1 MFTDPLFLFVAF
13 IAVLLVGLAKGGF
26 SGIGMAATPL
36 LALAVPPLQALAI
49 LLPILL
55 VQDVVSIWWYRRDW
69 DGWNL
74 KVMLPGAMFGVGLA
88 WAVGSVVP
96 DNVVRLIIGVIGVT
110 FVLNSWFGKVP
121 PPGRPSAAS
130 GVFWGAGA
138 GFTSTIA
145 SAGMPP
151 FSIHVLPQRMEKMR
165 LVGTVTM
172 FFAAVNLMRVVPYFA
187 LGHLTRDNLM
197 ISLALLPLA
206 IAANFLGFWL
216 VLRISTELFYRIAYA
231 LMFLISA
238 AIFAQG
244 VTGLLRGSS
253 YTGRMRRTAPRPAA
267 RPCGGTPA
275 QAFDLQGHRGARGL
289 APENTLEGF
298 ALALSIGVTTLELDL
313 AMTRDDV
320 LVVSHDRRLN
330 PDHTRGPDGK
340 FLDRRRPADPHA
352 HARRAAALRRRPAQ
366 AGQRLCGGLSGA
378 AAGRRRAHP
387 DARGAVR
394 SGARAGADHVRF
406 NIETKITPTSGAET
420 PDPDSVRRRRS
431 RRRSARRA

>member
-13 IAVLLVGLAKGGF
+13 FAVLLVGLAKGGF

-49 LLPILL
+49 LLPILMA
-55 VQDVVSIWWYRRDW
+55 QDVVSIWWYRRDW

-74 KVMLPGAMFGVGLA
+74 KVMLPGAILGVGLA

-165 LVGTVTM
+165 LVGTITM

-216 VLRISTELFYRIAYA
+216 VLRISTELFYRISYA
-231 LMFLISA
+231 LIFLISA

-244 VTGLLRGSS
+244 VTGLLRG
-253 YTGRMRRTAPRPAA
+253 
-267 RPCGGTPA
+267 
-275 QAFDLQGHRGARGL
+275 
-289 APENTLEGF
+289 
-298 ALALSIGVTTLELDL
+298 
-313 AMTRDDV
+313 
-320 LVVSHDRRLN
+320 
-330 PDHTRGPDGK
+330 
-340 FLDRRRPADPHA
+340 
-352 HARRAAALRRRPAQ
+352 
-366 AGQRLCGGLSGA
+366 
-378 AAGRRRAHP
+378 
-387 DARGAVR
+387 
-394 SGARAGADHVRF
+394 
-406 NIETKITPTSGAET
+406 
-420 PDPDSVRRRRS
+420 
-431 RRRSARRA
+431 

>member
-1 MFTDPLFLFVAF
+1 VFTDPLFLFVAF
-13 IAVLLVGLAKGGF
+13 FAVLLVGLAKGGF

-49 LLPILL
+49 LLPILIA
-55 VQDVVSIWWYRRDW
+55 QDVVSIWWYRRDW

-74 KVMLPGAMFGVGLA
+74 KVMLPGAILGVGLA

-165 LVGTVTM
+165 LVGTITM

-216 VLRISTELFYRIAYA
+216 VLRISTELFYRISYA
-231 LMFLISA
+231 LIFLISA

-244 VTGLLRGSS
+244 VTGLLRG
-253 YTGRMRRTAPRPAA
+253 
-267 RPCGGTPA
+267 
-275 QAFDLQGHRGARGL
+275 
-289 APENTLEGF
+289 
-298 ALALSIGVTTLELDL
+298 
-313 AMTRDDV
+313 
-320 LVVSHDRRLN
+320 
-330 PDHTRGPDGK
+330 
-340 FLDRRRPADPHA
+340 
-352 HARRAAALRRRPAQ
+352 
-366 AGQRLCGGLSGA
+366 
-378 AAGRRRAHP
+378 
-387 DARGAVR
+387 
-394 SGARAGADHVRF
+394 
-406 NIETKITPTSGAET
+406 
-420 PDPDSVRRRRS
+420 
-431 RRRSARRA
+431 

>member
-13 IAVLLVGLAKGGF
+13 FAVLLVGLAKGGF

-49 LLPILL
+49 LLPILMA
-55 VQDVVSIWWYRRDW
+55 QDVVSIWWYRRDW

-74 KVMLPGAMFGVGLA
+74 KVMLPGAVLGVGLA

-165 LVGTVTM
+165 LVGTITL

-216 VLRISTELFYRIAYA
+216 VLRISTELFYRISYA
-231 LMFLISA
+231 LIFLISA

-244 VTGLLRGSS
+244 VTGLLRG
-253 YTGRMRRTAPRPAA
+253 
-267 RPCGGTPA
+267 
-275 QAFDLQGHRGARGL
+275 
-289 APENTLEGF
+289 
-298 ALALSIGVTTLELDL
+298 
-313 AMTRDDV
+313 
-320 LVVSHDRRLN
+320 
-330 PDHTRGPDGK
+330 
-340 FLDRRRPADPHA
+340 
-352 HARRAAALRRRPAQ
+352 
-366 AGQRLCGGLSGA
+366 
-378 AAGRRRAHP
+378 
-387 DARGAVR
+387 
-394 SGARAGADHVRF
+394 
-406 NIETKITPTSGAET
+406 
-420 PDPDSVRRRRS
+420 
-431 RRRSARRA
+431 

>member
-13 IAVLLVGLAKGGF
+13 FAVLLVGLAKGGF

-49 LLPILL
+49 LLPILM

-74 KVMLPGAMFGVGLA
+74 KVMLPGAILGVGLA

-165 LVGTVTM
+165 LVGTITM

-216 VLRISTELFYRIAYA
+216 VLRISTELFYRISYA
-231 LMFLISA
+231 LIFLISA

-244 VTGLLRGSS
+244 VTGLLRG
-253 YTGRMRRTAPRPAA
+253 
-267 RPCGGTPA
+267 
-275 QAFDLQGHRGARGL
+275 
-289 APENTLEGF
+289 
-298 ALALSIGVTTLELDL
+298 
-313 AMTRDDV
+313 
-320 LVVSHDRRLN
+320 
-330 PDHTRGPDGK
+330 
-340 FLDRRRPADPHA
+340 
-352 HARRAAALRRRPAQ
+352 
-366 AGQRLCGGLSGA
+366 
-378 AAGRRRAHP
+378 
-387 DARGAVR
+387 
-394 SGARAGADHVRF
+394 
-406 NIETKITPTSGAET
+406 
-420 PDPDSVRRRRS
+420 
-431 RRRSARRA
+431 

>member
-13 IAVLLVGLAKGGF
+13 FAVLLVGLAKGGF

-49 LLPILL
+49 LLPILIA
-55 VQDVVSIWWYRRDW
+55 QDVVSIWWYRRDW

-74 KVMLPGAMFGVGLA
+74 KVMLPGAILGVGLA

-165 LVGTVTM
+165 LVGTITM

-216 VLRISTELFYRIAYA
+216 VLRISTELFYRISYA
-231 LMFLISA
+231 LIFLISA

-244 VTGLLRGSS
+244 VTGLLRG
-253 YTGRMRRTAPRPAA
+253 
-267 RPCGGTPA
+267 
-275 QAFDLQGHRGARGL
+275 
-289 APENTLEGF
+289 
-298 ALALSIGVTTLELDL
+298 
-313 AMTRDDV
+313 
-320 LVVSHDRRLN
+320 
-330 PDHTRGPDGK
+330 
-340 FLDRRRPADPHA
+340 
-352 HARRAAALRRRPAQ
+352 
-366 AGQRLCGGLSGA
+366 
-378 AAGRRRAHP
+378 
-387 DARGAVR
+387 
-394 SGARAGADHVRF
+394 
-406 NIETKITPTSGAET
+406 
-420 PDPDSVRRRRS
+420 
-431 RRRSARRA
+431 

>member
-13 IAVLLVGLAKGGF
+13 FAVLLVGLAKGGF

-49 LLPILL
+49 LLPILMA
-55 VQDVVSIWWYRRDW
+55 QDVVSIWWYRRDW

-74 KVMLPGAMFGVGLA
+74 KVMLPGAILGVGLA

-96 DNVVRLIIGVIGVT
+96 DNVVRLIIGVIGIT
-110 FVLNSWFGKVP
+110 FVLNSWFGRVP

-165 LVGTVTM
+165 LVGTITL

-197 ISLALLPLA
+197 ISLTLLPLA

-216 VLRISTELFYRIAYA
+216 VLRISTELFYRISYA
-231 LMFLISA
+231 LILLISC

-244 VTGLLRGSS
+244 VAGLLRG
-253 YTGRMRRTAPRPAA
+253 
-267 RPCGGTPA
+267 
-275 QAFDLQGHRGARGL
+275 
-289 APENTLEGF
+289 
-298 ALALSIGVTTLELDL
+298 
-313 AMTRDDV
+313 
-320 LVVSHDRRLN
+320 
-330 PDHTRGPDGK
+330 
-340 FLDRRRPADPHA
+340 
-352 HARRAAALRRRPAQ
+352 
-366 AGQRLCGGLSGA
+366 
-378 AAGRRRAHP
+378 
-387 DARGAVR
+387 
-394 SGARAGADHVRF
+394 
-406 NIETKITPTSGAET
+406 
-420 PDPDSVRRRRS
+420 
-431 RRRSARRA
+431 

>member
-1 MFTDPLFLFVAF
+1 MFTDPLFLLVAF
-13 IAVLLVGLAKGGF
+13 LAVLLVGLAKGGF

-49 LLPILL
+49 LLPILMA
-55 VQDVVSIWWYRRDW
+55 QDVVSIWWYRRDW

-74 KVMLPGAMFGVGLA
+74 KVMLPGAVLGVGLA

-138 GFTSTIA
+138 GFTSAIA

-151 FSIHVLPQRMEKMR
+151 FSVHVLPQRMEKLR

-216 VLRISTELFYRIAYA
+216 VLRISTELFYRISYA
-231 LMFLISA
+231 LILLISS

-244 VTGLLRGSS
+244 VTGLLRG
-253 YTGRMRRTAPRPAA
+253 
-267 RPCGGTPA
+267 
-275 QAFDLQGHRGARGL
+275 
-289 APENTLEGF
+289 
-298 ALALSIGVTTLELDL
+298 
-313 AMTRDDV
+313 
-320 LVVSHDRRLN
+320 
-330 PDHTRGPDGK
+330 
-340 FLDRRRPADPHA
+340 
-352 HARRAAALRRRPAQ
+352 
-366 AGQRLCGGLSGA
+366 
-378 AAGRRRAHP
+378 
-387 DARGAVR
+387 
-394 SGARAGADHVRF
+394 
-406 NIETKITPTSGAET
+406 
-420 PDPDSVRRRRS
+420 
-431 RRRSARRA
+431 

>member
-1 MFTDPLFLFVAF
+1 VFTDPLFLFVAF
-13 IAVLLVGLAKGGF
+13 CAVLLVGLAKGGF

-55 VQDVVSIWWYRRDW
+55 AQDVVSIWWYRRDW

-74 KVMLPGAMFGVGLA
+74 KVMLPGAILGVGLA

-165 LVGTVTM
+165 LVGTITI

-197 ISLALLPLA
+197 ISLTLLPLA

-216 VLRISTELFYRIAYA
+216 VLRISTELFYRISYV
-231 LMFLISA
+231 LIFVISG
-238 AIFAQG
+238 AIFVQG
-244 VTGLLRGSS
+244 VAGLLRG
-253 YTGRMRRTAPRPAA
+253 
-267 RPCGGTPA
+267 
-275 QAFDLQGHRGARGL
+275 
-289 APENTLEGF
+289 
-298 ALALSIGVTTLELDL
+298 
-313 AMTRDDV
+313 
-320 LVVSHDRRLN
+320 
-330 PDHTRGPDGK
+330 
-340 FLDRRRPADPHA
+340 
-352 HARRAAALRRRPAQ
+352 
-366 AGQRLCGGLSGA
+366 
-378 AAGRRRAHP
+378 
-387 DARGAVR
+387 
-394 SGARAGADHVRF
+394 
-406 NIETKITPTSGAET
+406 
-420 PDPDSVRRRRS
+420 
-431 RRRSARRA
+431 